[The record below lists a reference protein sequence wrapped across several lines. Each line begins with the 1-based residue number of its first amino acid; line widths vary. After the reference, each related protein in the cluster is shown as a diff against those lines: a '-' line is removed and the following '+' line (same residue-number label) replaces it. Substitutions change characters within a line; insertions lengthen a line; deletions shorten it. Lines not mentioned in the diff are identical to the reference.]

1 MTKKAGILIA
11 LCCFFMAALP
21 VAAPAGQ
28 LLTQQSLAKKNIT
41 ALQDSLLAAAL
52 TDSTP
57 LLALTVQFLDDVQ
70 QFGFKKDTAD
80 LELAV
85 AQYVADMQDQVEAA
99 ALDPACVTPLVY
111 NIYTNGTSMLQTV
124 TAGGDPVCL
133 SLRLSMR
140 AASIISAQNAYATCS
155 GNKTAEEVAPV
166 QNAIRY
172 YSFIAS
178 VLEVVICNPTAGV
191 QTYIGLVYNFLM
203 LFLFQ

>member
-1 MTKKAGILIA
+1 MIKKAGILIA
-11 LCCFFMAALP
+11 LCCFCMAALP

-41 ALQDSLLAAAL
+41 ALHDSLLATAS

-57 LLALTVQFLDDVQ
+57 LLALTVQFLDDLKR
-70 QFGFKKDTAD
+70 FGFKKDTAD

-85 AQYVADMQDQVEAA
+85 AQYVADVEEQVEAA
-99 ALDPACVTPLVY
+99 ALDPACVTPLAY
-111 NIYTNGTSMLQTV
+111 NIYVNGTSMLQTV

-140 AASIISAQNAYATCS
+140 AASIISAKNTYDVCAE
-155 GNKTAEEVAPV
+155 NKTAEQVAAA

-172 YSFIAS
+172 YSFVAS
-178 VLEVVICNPTAGV
+178 VLDVVICNPTAGV
-191 QTYIGLVYNFLM
+191 QTYIGLLYNFLM
-203 LFLFQ
+203 LFLF